1 MACAIRRAGGEWG
14 VWPLASE
21 NLTPLKLHLRR
32 PVVHKQ
38 ARHQGRFVSMERTRS
53 NAIVVIRVLGL
64 AGVVMGVIW
73 LVNLATSILLIAL
86 EAPSEILHPI
96 YFRVLQGLIS
106 GPLLLLA
113 GVLTLRKSGH
123 LAAFIVKGAKDDAT

>member
-1 MACAIRRAGGEWG
+1 
-14 VWPLASE
+14 
-21 NLTPLKLHLRR
+21 
-32 PVVHKQ
+32 
-38 ARHQGRFVSMERTRS
+38 MERTHS
-53 NAIVVIRVLGL
+53 NAIVVVRVLGL
-64 AGVVMGVIW
+64 AGVVMGLIW

-113 GVLTLRKSGH
+113 GVFTLSKSGR
-123 LAAFIVKGAKDDAT
+123 LAAFVVKSAKDDAT